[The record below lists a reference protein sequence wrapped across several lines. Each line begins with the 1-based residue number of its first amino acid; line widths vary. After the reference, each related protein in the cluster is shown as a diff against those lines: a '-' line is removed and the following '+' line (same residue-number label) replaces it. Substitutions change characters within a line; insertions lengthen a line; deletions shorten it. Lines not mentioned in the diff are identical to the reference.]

1 MWRFTSVL
9 AVAVSV
15 LVGIRAGAQEA
26 QEATPTSPELQ
37 VLEKWVGTWDE
48 VMTNKPTEW
57 LPTAGTS
64 TTVNTRAWAIGGKFV
79 RGEGQ
84 WEPAKTKYLHLMTY
98 DPAVGKYRS
107 WYFDSANSIPR
118 EIVTGTWDETTATM
132 TWEGVDENGIRTK
145 GTHRIVDE
153 DHQEW
158 SVTATSRAGVVLMDL
173 SGKCTRRK
181 E

>member
-1 MWRFTSVL
+1 MSVL
-9 AVAVSV
+9 I
-15 LVGIRAGAQEA
+15 VGRAGAQEA
-26 QEATPTSPELQ
+26 APASPELR
-37 VLEKWVGTWDE
+37 VLEKWIGTWDE
-48 VMTNKPTEW
+48 VLTNKPTEW

-64 TTVNTRAWAIGGKFV
+64 TAVTKREWALDGKFV
-79 RGEGQ
+79 RAEGH

-118 EIVTGTWDETTATM
+118 DAVTGVWDEKTATM
-132 TWEGVDENGIRTK
+132 TWEGVHENGVRTK

-158 SVTATSRAGVVLMDL
+158 SVTATNRAGTVVMDL
-173 SGKCTRRK
+173 SGKSTRRK